1 MKPAKFLNTAAIQ
14 AAILMLL
21 FGIAGIIWTV
31 KLNEREAAIKRREA
45 DFEMLLQLLTDIT
58 KPYINR

>member
-1 MKPAKFLNTAAIQ
+1 MNLAKFLNTAGMTAII
-14 AAILMLL
+14 ILFLIL
-21 FGIAGIIWTV
+21 GIIWEV

-45 DFEMLLQLLTDIT
+45 DLEMLLQLLTDIT